1 MGKVF
6 FHVDLDAFFASV
18 EQLDHPEY
26 RGKPVIVGAMPGG
39 RGVVSTCSYE
49 ARAFGVHSAM
59 PISEAVRRCPAGIFV
74 PVRMARYSELSERVM
89 RVFSSFTPDMRQM
102 SVDEAFLDMTGTEGL
117 WGPPETAARALKAR
131 VKSETG
137 LGISIGIG
145 ANPYVAKIASG
156 LRKPDGLVIVE
167 EGREADFMLTLPITK
182 LWGAGEK
189 TQARFAELG
198 LRTMAQLASLSE
210 AGLESLFGK
219 AGGRFIYDSVRGR
232 DIGIL
237 GGPAESRSMSSE
249 TTFDR
254 DTNDREFLET
264 VLLGL
269 AEQISYRLWNEG
281 QRSRC
286 LVLKLRLQDFTTF
299 SRRFTRDTH
308 FRSSSEAY
316 SEALCLLDSAWDGHA
331 EVRLIGLGFADLEDA
346 TEAVQG
352 ELFEDE
358 GERKRRAEK
367 AVFDLE
373 KRGIGELTR
382 ARCLDGNRG
391 GAGFRRRREGPRD
404 GEEGS

>member
-26 RGKPVIVGAMPGG
+26 RDKPVIVGALPGG

-59 PISEAVRRCPAGIFV
+59 PISEAVRRCPGGIFV
-74 PVRMARYSELSERVM
+74 PVRMARYSEFSERVM
-89 RVFSSFTPDMRQM
+89 RIFASYTPDMRQM

-117 WGPPETAARALKAR
+117 WGPPGTAARSLKAR
-131 VKSETG
+131 VRSETG
-137 LGISIGIG
+137 LGISIGIA

-156 LRKPDGLVIVE
+156 LKKPDGLVIVE
-167 EGREADFMLTLPITK
+167 EGGEADFMLGLPITK

-219 AGGRFIYDSVRGR
+219 AGGRFIHDAVRGR

-286 LVLKLRLQDFTTF
+286 LILKLRLQDFTTL
-299 SRRFTRDTH
+299 SRRLTRDRH

-316 SEALCLLDSAWDGHA
+316 SEALCLLDSAWDGHS
-331 EVRLIGLGFADLEDA
+331 EVRLIGLGFADLEDS

-358 GERKRRAEK
+358 GERRRRAEK

-373 KRGIGELTR
+373 RRGIGELTR
-382 ARCLDGNRG
+382 ARCLDGTKG
-391 GAGFRRRREGPRD
+391 GSGFRRRRGGPYDPGEGN
-404 GEEGS
+404 